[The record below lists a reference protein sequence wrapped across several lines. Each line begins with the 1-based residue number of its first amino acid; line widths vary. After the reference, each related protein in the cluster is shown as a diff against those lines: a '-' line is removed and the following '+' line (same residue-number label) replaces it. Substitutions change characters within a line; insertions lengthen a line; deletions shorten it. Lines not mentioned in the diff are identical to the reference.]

1 MVHHQLNKHDCTVH
15 TADVVQR
22 LGLLMPCIAGEDLG
36 PVRAAELV
44 DWIDVDFEVEPEIS
58 GHGWQVGL
66 DDEVGLL
73 VRPDHDDLAELLG
86 GQPGVRS
93 VVQLD
98 REVFAVDAPRLCADG
113 LRAAVMQAVA
123 AANRRAHDPHYAGQT
138 DAPAVDGT
146 GPSSPSATAQKSQD
160 AVEAPE
166 SDNLCRLVSGDAT
179 SDGRRVQVWVNM
191 NGILVLPAGTIPH
204 NPLDQGD
211 NPRFQRT
218 TVTPARAVRL
228 AKQHAGNWI
237 PYASLD
243 KLRLRRPGLVRRRWA
258 AIVFEKSGA
267 TVPLNWRGTRPHAL
281 LLWGYVVARRGLGA
295 VDGLP

>member
-1 MVHHQLNKHDCTVH
+1 MVQHRLKKHDCTVH
-15 TADVVQR
+15 TIDVVQR
-22 LGLLMPCIAGEDLG
+22 LGLLIPCIAGADLR

-44 DWIDVDFEVEPEIS
+44 DWIDVDLEAEPKIS
-58 GHGWQVGL
+58 GYGWQVGL

-86 GQPGVRS
+86 EQAGVRS

-123 AANRRAHDPHYAGQT
+123 AANSRAHDPHYAGQP
-138 DAPAVDGT
+138 DAPAGDGT
-146 GPSSPSATAQKSQD
+146 APTSPSATAQATQ
-160 AVEAPE
+160 AVEPPE
-166 SDNLCRLVSGDAT
+166 SDDLCRLVSGDAA

-191 NGILVLPAGTIPH
+191 NGILILPAGTIPH
-204 NPLDQGD
+204 GPLDQGG

-218 TVTPARAVRL
+218 TATPARAVSL

-237 PYASLD
+237 PYASLN
-243 KLRLRRPGLVRRRWA
+243 KLELRRPGPVRRRW
-258 AIVFEKSGA
+258 SA
-267 TVPLNWRGTRPHAL
+267 TVIERDGASVRLSWRGTRPHAL